1 MYLFNSLLIFFFCFL
16 LTLATFSRLLL
27 CNISPLSLSLHQSRE
42 QSDDEQS
49 EDSVKFKR
57 LHKLVN
63 STRRVRKKLIKVEEG
78 KKHASEG
85 LWFCLAA
92 IYSFDYLIIFMI
104 YYTLQPAK

>member
-1 MYLFNSLLIFFFCFL
+1 MLNWKEIFSVSFFFFFMYLFNSLLIFFFCFL
-16 LTLATFSRLLL
+16 LTIATFSRLLL

-85 LWFCLAA
+85 L
-92 IYSFDYLIIFMI
+92 
-104 YYTLQPAK
+104 

>member
-1 MYLFNSLLIFFFCFL
+1 MLNWKEIFSVSFFFLYVFIYFFINFFFFCFL

-85 LWFCLAA
+85 L
-92 IYSFDYLIIFMI
+92 
-104 YYTLQPAK
+104 

>member
-1 MYLFNSLLIFFFCFL
+1 MSETTLNNILIIAVYFTVYFKMCVRGNFKGLFNWKVSDLIVCPFYYIFPPSFFV
-16 LTLATFSRLLL
+16 
-27 CNISPLSLSLHQSRE
+27 LHQSRE

-78 KKHASEG
+78 KKHGSEG
-85 LWFCLAA
+85 L
-92 IYSFDYLIIFMI
+92 
-104 YYTLQPAK
+104 